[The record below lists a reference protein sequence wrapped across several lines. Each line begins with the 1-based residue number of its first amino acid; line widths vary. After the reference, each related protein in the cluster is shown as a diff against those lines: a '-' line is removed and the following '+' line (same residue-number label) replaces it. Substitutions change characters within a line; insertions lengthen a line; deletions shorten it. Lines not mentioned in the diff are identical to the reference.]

1 MPEPSLN
8 LRNILR
14 DEKKAK
20 LSLVDKDFYEK
31 ARKHIRELEAEL
43 ERSKLGEVKYQIIED
58 DLFDAND
65 CFGLIIERRM
75 AKLIKEASL
84 RTSIKN
90 RQEPENMT
98 PEDGGLYNILYK
110 TMSDWRGDRLNPTAQ
125 VKVQVPLVQPQ
136 PEPVKKPDVKR
147 DLKDYTVVRVLRTIP
162 TFVGMDGRNYTLAK
176 EDVATVPIVNANA
189 LVSRGAAVK
198 INKEVIK

>member
-20 LSLVDKDFYEK
+20 LSIVDKDFYET

-43 ERSKLGEVKYQIIED
+43 DRSEPSGVKYQIIED

-65 CFGLIIERRM
+65 CFGMIIERRM

-98 PEDGGLYNILYK
+98 PEDRELYAVLYK
-110 TMSDWRGDRLNPTAQ
+110 TMSAWRGDRLNPTAQ
-125 VKVQVPLVQPQ
+125 VKVNVPFVQPM
-136 PEPVKKPDVKR
+136 PEPVKKR
-147 DLKDYTVVRVLRTIP
+147 NIENYTVVRVLRALP

-176 EDVATVPIVNANA
+176 EDVVTVPVVNANA
-189 LVSRGAAVK
+189 LISRGAAVQ
-198 INKEVIK
+198 INIEVKK